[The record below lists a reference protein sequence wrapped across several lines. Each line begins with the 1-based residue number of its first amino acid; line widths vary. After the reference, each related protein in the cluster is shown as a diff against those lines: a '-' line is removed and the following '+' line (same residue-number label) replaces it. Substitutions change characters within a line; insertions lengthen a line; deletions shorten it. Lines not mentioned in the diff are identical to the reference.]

1 MSRITNLFITILI
14 FAVSFSGVDGRP
26 YLKIQN
32 IQSGSYPYIT
42 VEVSVT
48 NVKPIENL
56 TSRDFEIYENGWKVG
71 FYNLTSVAGRGEPK
85 KIALLVDSSHSL
97 TSQEFDTQMEG
108 VRGFIRSLNT
118 DDKVSIISFSDTVEI
133 HCGYTSS
140 KDQAL
145 DCLDKIKQ
153 KGKNTVLYDAI
164 KTGINISS
172 EEPNLRS
179 YIIVFTDG
187 KEEKSRIVPGT
198 LKELVKNMRL
208 PVYVIGTGSKSKL
221 NELAMLSQLSGGEVF
236 FSGNLST
243 IGKIY
248 LLLSDIL
255 NKNYVIRY
263 LSQADFTSINNRASL
278 EVRFSNGQLSDQDV
292 ADFYYSTSIL
302 SYLTRLASKDLWN
315 ERVVLFFSGFLL
327 LLILSFI
334 FGRVSSGA
342 VRKVKEVKEVKV
354 VHTDKAGVDKEPV
367 KEEQPTP
374 KRNQKLPENE
384 EISEKTSE
392 AIELPENY
400 IHGYFVEKSGL
411 NPGKKYQI
419 KFNKTT
425 IGHGENNHIIL
436 DDPTVS
442 YNHARVDFKR
452 GQFYIYDLISEYG
465 VYINGKKLL
474 RPRAIHDFDEIELG
488 KTVLMFRRASG

>member
-1 MSRITNLFITILI
+1 MSRITTLFITILI
-14 FAVSFSGVDGRP
+14 FVASFSGVDGRP

-32 IQSGSYPYIT
+32 IQSDSYPYIT

-71 FYNLTSVAGRGEPK
+71 FYNLTSVTGRGEPK

-97 TSQEFDTQMEG
+97 SSQEFDTQMEG
-108 VRGFIRSLNT
+108 VQGFIRSLNA
-118 DDKVSIISFSDTVEI
+118 DDKVSIISFNDSVEI
-133 HCGYTSS
+133 HCGFTSS
-140 KDQAL
+140 KEQAL

-153 KGKNTVLYDAI
+153 KGKNTVLFDAI

-172 EEPNLRS
+172 AEPNLRS

-208 PVYVIGTGSKSKL
+208 PVYVIGTGRKSNL

-263 LSQADFTSINNRASL
+263 LSQADFTSLNNRASL

-292 ADFYYSTSIL
+292 ADFHYSTSIL
-302 SYLTRLASKDLWN
+302 SYLSKLASRDLWN
-315 ERVVLFFSGFLL
+315 ERVVLFFSGFLV

-334 FGRVSSGA
+334 FGRVSGSA
-342 VRKVKEVKEVKV
+342 RKTKEIKV
-354 VHTDKAGVDKEPV
+354 IHNVSPGVEKEPV
-367 KEEQPTP
+367 KEEQQTP
-374 KRNQKLPENE
+374 KRNQQLPENE
-384 EISEKTSE
+384 EVSEKASE

-400 IHGYFVEKSGL
+400 IHGYFIEKSGF

-419 KFNKTT
+419 KLNKTT

-442 YNHARVDFKR
+442 YNHARVDYKR